1 MKNDLDYGNCRLLF
15 WRCVPPAFLFVV
27 LRLGFKSSG
36 LWDVFSFAKKAR
48 GEGKAKKGPPAS
60 LFWIP
65 FSVRLTV

>member
-1 MKNDLDYGNCRLLF
+1 MTWIMETVGSCVALRASVVLLF
-15 WRCVPPAFLFVV
+15 ISFPVGSAS
-27 LRLGFKSSG
+27 KSSG